1 MGKEAFETE
10 VNGIT
15 SLHPGGWRENLF
27 SFGVHMTKKSLRDL
41 IDENLVKP
49 SFTDPFDDSDPDL
62 YESEDIDDLPP
73 TGTGIYIFKHNDVLG
88 AIKNEFRSS
97 RKDILKALYKESSW
111 KGFATIEDS
120 LLAKLDALESQFANF
135 KDVIDLCKRH
145 LHLFRLESP
154 EIICFPPILL
164 TGPPGIGKT
173 RFMSEL
179 AKVLGT
185 DFFSLDFSTISSG
198 FVLNGGNCSWS
209 DSSPGFISESIR
221 RSRYANPIIMLD
233 EVDKVIAASR
243 FDPLGPLYGLLE
255 THTAISYKDEYL
267 DIQMNLSNVMW
278 VATANE
284 PDHIPAPIRSRM
296 IEIKIEAPT
305 PQQSR
310 HIVRAIYK
318 DLTNAYPWGK
328 HFSLE
333 LDDAVIDMLSCIPP
347 RLMKFELEQALA
359 NAAYRSNKKDR
370 PISICSSDVDA
381 KTHESEQNRGI
392 GFLAML

>member
-1 MGKEAFETE
+1 
-10 VNGIT
+10 
-15 SLHPGGWRENLF
+15 
-27 SFGVHMTKKSLRDL
+27 MTKKSLRDL

-49 SFTDPFDDSDPDL
+49 SFTDPFDYSDPDL

-73 TGTGIYIFKHNDVLG
+73 TGTGVYIFKHDDVLS
-88 AIKNEFRSS
+88 AIKSEFRSS
-97 RKDILKALYKESSW
+97 RQDILKALYKESSW

-120 LLAKLDALESQFANF
+120 LLSKLDALESQFANF

-154 EIICFPPILL
+154 EIICLPPVLL

-179 AKVLGT
+179 AKVLDT

-255 THTAISYKDEYL
+255 THTARSYKDEYL
-267 DIQMNLSNVMW
+267 DIPMNLSNVMW
-278 VATANE
+278 VATAND
-284 PDHIPAPIRSRM
+284 PDRIPAPIRSRM
-296 IEIKIEAPT
+296 IEISVQAPSAA
-305 PQQSR
+305 QSKE
-310 HIVRAIYK
+310 VVKAIYQELI
-318 DLTNAYPWGK
+318 DSHPWGK
-328 HFSLE
+328 HFAKE
-333 LDDAVIDMLSCIPP
+333 LDDLVINAFASLAP
-347 RLMKFELEQALA
+347 RQMKHELLHALA
-359 NAAYRSNKKDR
+359 TAASRCFSGAR
-370 PISICSSDVDA
+370 PIVIQPEDVCIQKD
-381 KTHESEQNRGI
+381 EQQQKAGI
-392 GFLAML
+392 GFLANIS